1 MRMREHL
8 LLVQRCFRGEFLAC
22 KSGGTGPMMTGVGDQ
37 SKSLAMNSSTT
48 KGAKALGSEPIWR
61 RCRTVKEL
69 QCEGYPELLF
79 S

>member
-1 MRMREHL
+1 
-8 LLVQRCFRGEFLAC
+8 
-22 KSGGTGPMMTGVGDQ
+22 MMTGVGDQ

-61 RCRTVKEL
+61 RCRTVEKL